1 MGKTAAKNTSLVE
14 GRYLHFHLRMHFMAK
29 RSDTPRT
36 AVRQIALFQVP
47 DVPKPYKKAVQV
59 VHSKPRAPMSL
70 VQRKVSNSWLKNAVQ
85 NKPDE
90 EGWWSIRIADMAYE
104 IGFDSNNREYLR
116 GSALELMRIVFEWD
130 VVAAEGKRPKWKA
143 SVLFP
148 DVEMTPEVVRYKISS
163 QLHDQVLNPDMYAMI
178 DMNVVAKFRRAS
190 SLALYEFCVRFERI
204 ARTAEIPWESFRDMV
219 LGESTEAKS
228 YLEYKYFKQKV
239 LKPSVAE
246 VNAQADIHVELKE
259 TREGRRIKNISFT
272 VHKSGSHQLEI
283 VIDNERVMQLV
294 GEMVNIGV
302 LQSEA
307 KKLTTQHRIEEL
319 SAAVVYVKRRT
330 TDKRA
335 APVENPAAYLRQALK
350 NKWAIVESPPA
361 SEGAKKVL
369 STQKASGADKLVE
382 KYMAEQFQ
390 QAEAYFKE
398 LDAVDQDDLI
408 QRYNAQQ
415 EISGL
420 RIGTK
425 AGKAAKTAY
434 FTWVGLQ
441 TWGQPTQLQL
451 LEFATEML
459 MG

>member
-1 MGKTAAKNTSLVE
+1 ML
-14 GRYLHFHLRMHFMAK
+14 FMAK

-85 NKPDE
+85 NRPDE
-90 EGWWSIRIADMAYE
+90 EGWWSIRIADMATE

-116 GSALELMRIVFEWD
+116 DSALELMRIVFEWD

-148 DVEMTPEVVRYKISS
+148 DVEMTAEVVRYRIST
-163 QLHDQVLNPDMYAMI
+163 QLRDQVLNPDMYAMI

-204 ARTAEIPWESFRDMV
+204 GRTAEIPWESFRDMV

-246 VNAQADIHVELKE
+246 VNSQADIQVELKE
-259 TREGRRIKNISFT
+259 THEGRRIKNIWFA
-272 VHKSGSHQLEI
+272 VHKPGPPQLEV
-283 VIDNERVMQLV
+283 VIDDERVMKLV
-294 GEMVNIGV
+294 GEMVNIGL

-307 KKLTTQHRIEEL
+307 KRLTTQHQIEEL
-319 SAAVVYVKRRT
+319 TAAVAYVKRRMA
-330 TDKRA
+330 DKRA
-335 APVENPAAYLRQALK
+335 ATIENPGAYLRQTLK
-350 NKWAIVESPPA
+350 NNWAIVESLPA
-361 SEGAKKVL
+361 EAETKKGL
-369 STQKASGADKLVE
+369 PARKASGADKLLQQ
-382 KYMAEQFQ
+382 YMAEQLK
-390 QAEAYFKE
+390 QAEGYFNE
-398 LDAVDQDDLI
+398 LDAADQDALI

-415 EISGL
+415 EIPGL
-420 RIGTK
+420 RIGAK
-425 AGKAAKTAY
+425 PGKAAKTAY

-441 TWGQPTQLQL
+441 TWGEPTQAQL
-451 LEFATEML
+451 LEFATEKL